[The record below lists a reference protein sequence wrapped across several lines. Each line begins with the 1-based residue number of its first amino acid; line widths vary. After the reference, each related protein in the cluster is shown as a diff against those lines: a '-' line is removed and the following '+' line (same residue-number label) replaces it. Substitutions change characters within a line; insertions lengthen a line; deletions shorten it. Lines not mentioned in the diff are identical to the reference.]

1 MKRKKNYLFLFFLEK
16 RKNMYLI
23 SYSHST
29 FYNKSPQI
37 KYTTKANK
45 TTQKKY
51 KGPVNK
57 SMKIPKFS
65 DVKNELI

>member
-1 MKRKKNYLFLFFLEK
+1 
-16 RKNMYLI
+16 MYLI

-57 SMKIPKFS
+57 SMKIPKFY
-65 DVKNELI
+65 VKNELI